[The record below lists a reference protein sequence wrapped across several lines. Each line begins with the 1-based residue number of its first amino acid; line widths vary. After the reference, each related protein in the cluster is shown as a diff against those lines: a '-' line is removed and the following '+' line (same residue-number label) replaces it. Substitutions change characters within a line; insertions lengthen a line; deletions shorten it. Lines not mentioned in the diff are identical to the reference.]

1 MGAYSFLDVKASI
14 IGPGG
19 SFNIGSGARS
29 FWNKASLLY

>member
-19 SFNIGSGARS
+19 SFNIGSGADCGQDH
-29 FWNKASLLY
+29 